1 MTYILDDNDRVT
13 IHRRPL
19 TVTVSGRDAA
29 GAPLAEGTVLLA
41 ARLGDAPAPSALT
54 PRPSMLKLPR
64 LHGPTAVRV
73 VPGQGRRV
81 FPEGTILDLTLQT
94 DRGRSG
100 DEDVVVVQDVEVSG
114 LVSRDLLVVAE
125 HDGARLSV
133 TALKVVADKPLGRL
147 SQQARAAARH
157 RLGVERTA
165 EPHDLLV
172 GVDLSSSMAP
182 RIADGSVTAVVD
194 VIVGLSQV
202 IGSGRRLDVALLG
215 DRAVP
220 VPDAPPAELAAA
232 TARAIAENG
241 TGCGFRAVPP
251 GRPLG
256 RETLAFVVTDAV
268 PADVAALRATRRQ
281 GENRTLV
288 ILSDGRASRAADDV
302 PTTVLRPPHDVDAT
316 EHLLGAPHLLGELVD
331 GMIAAAG
338 VRAR

>member
-13 IHRRPL
+13 IRRRPL

-29 GAPLAEGTVLLA
+29 GAPLPEGTVLLA
-41 ARLGDAPAPSALT
+41 ARLGDAPAPSAVT

-73 VPGQGRRV
+73 LPGQGRRV
-81 FPEGTILDLTLQT
+81 FPEGTILDLTLQA
-94 DRGRSG
+94 DAGRSG
-100 DEDVVVVQDVEVSG
+100 DDGTVVVQDVEVSG
-114 LVSRDLLVVAE
+114 LVSRDLLVVDE
-125 HDGARLSV
+125 HDASRLSV

-165 EPHDLLV
+165 QSHDLLV

-194 VIVGLSQV
+194 VVVGLSQV

-215 DRAVP
+215 DRTVP

-232 TARAIAENG
+232 TARAIAANG
-241 TGCGFRAVPP
+241 MGCGFRAVPP
-251 GRPLG
+251 GRPLD
-256 RETLAFVVTDAV
+256 RETVAFVVTDAV
-268 PADVAALRATRRQ
+268 PADVAALRATRRN
-281 GENRTLV
+281 GENRSLV
-288 ILSDGRASRAADDV
+288 VLSEGRPSRNSDV
-302 PTTVLRPPHDVDAT
+302 PTTVLVPPRAGDAT
-316 EHLLGAPHLLGELVD
+316 EHLLNAPQLLGDLVD
-331 GMIAAAG
+331 GMIAASG
-338 VRAR
+338 VVGR